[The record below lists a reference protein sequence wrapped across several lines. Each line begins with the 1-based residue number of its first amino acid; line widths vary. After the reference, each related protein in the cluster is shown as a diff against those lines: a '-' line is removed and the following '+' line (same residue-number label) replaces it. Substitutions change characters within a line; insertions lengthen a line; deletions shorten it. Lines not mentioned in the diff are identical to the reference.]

1 MGISVLP
8 NPRNYATGKS
18 NLKFCLLAISIL
30 LLRKTTEIQH
40 GYRRSF
46 ARVWVR
52 PFGCHRFHFS
62 LLLAR
67 NVISIIQICTA
78 KIMIYLIVIKEH
90 TKILLKTTPSFDF
103 ALDWWFAISTCK
115 YCCRYYLDCWKSIL
129 LSWLLLWR
137 TIQAFERNIFLHW
150 SSDHVVYFNFFRT
163 TLDRMF
169 VVFYFVFY

>member
-1 MGISVLP
+1 VLP

-67 NVISIIQICTA
+67 NESWRHE
-78 KIMIYLIVIKEH
+78 KE
-90 TKILLKTTPSFDF
+90 
-103 ALDWWFAISTCK
+103 
-115 YCCRYYLDCWKSIL
+115 
-129 LSWLLLWR
+129 
-137 TIQAFERNIFLHW
+137 
-150 SSDHVVYFNFFRT
+150 
-163 TLDRMF
+163 M
-169 VVFYFVFY
+169 